1 VRAEES
7 WQRTS
12 ALLDALPG
20 DPVALR
26 AVVETI
32 YRRTN

>member
-1 VRAEES
+1 
-7 WQRTS
+7 
-12 ALLDALPG
+12 LLDALPG